1 MRVKE
6 SDRIAAIAAGLAANG
21 VKVEEGPESLLV
33 HGGAGVPGGGLVA
46 ARLDHRIAMSFLV
59 LGLAAEKPV
68 TVDDAATI
76 ATSFPDFQGL
86 MTGLGAHFE
95 EAADG

>member
-1 MRVKE
+1 MA
-6 SDRIAAIAAGLAANG
+6 STA
-21 VKVEEGPESLLV
+21 EEGPDLLL
-33 HGGAGVPGGGLVA
+33 GPRRRQGASAAGVVA
-46 ARLDHRIAMSFLV
+46 THLDHRIAMSFLI

-76 ATSFPDFQGL
+76 ATSFPEFLDL

-95 EAADG
+95 EADLG